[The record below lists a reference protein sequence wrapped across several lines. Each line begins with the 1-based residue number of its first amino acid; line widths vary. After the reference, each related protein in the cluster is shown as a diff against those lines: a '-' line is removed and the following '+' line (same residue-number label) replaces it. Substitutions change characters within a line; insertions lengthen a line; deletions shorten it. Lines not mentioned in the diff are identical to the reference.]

1 MKKFISINGINQEVT
16 NLNLYTNRAFKF
28 GDGVFE
34 TIRIVNGRALFLEH
48 HINRLITGAKAM
60 KIDVS
65 QNLNVSYFTK
75 IINELSH
82 LNKIKQGGRVRL
94 TLFRSGEGAY
104 KPTTN
109 DGSFVIEMI
118 PIDNNYFKLNTEG
131 LIIDI
136 YNIMKKSLDQFSR
149 FKTLNS
155 LLYVQASIY
164 AHENK
169 LDDSLILNGDSNIIE
184 SSRSNI
190 FIVSNGVL
198 YTPPLEDGC
207 VGGIMRMNIINI
219 AINKNIKV
227 YECSLRPQN
236 LLIADEVFLTNTI
249 KGIEWVRG
257 FQNKRY
263 YHDLSKKIIDELNS
277 QNN

>member
-263 YHDLSKKIIDELNS
+263 YHDLSKKIIDELNT

>member
-1 MKKFISINGINQEVT
+1 LKKFISINGNNQEAT

-75 IINELSH
+75 TINELSH
-82 LNKIKQGGRVRL
+82 LNKIKQGGRIRL

-104 KPTTN
+104 KPTSN
-109 DGSFVIEMI
+109 DGSYVIEMI
-118 PIDNNYFKLNTEG
+118 PIDDNYFKLNTEG

-169 LDDSLILNGDSNIIE
+169 LDDSLILNGDGNIIE

-219 AINKNIKV
+219 AINKKIKV

-263 YHDLSKKIIDELNS
+263 YHDLSKKIIDELNT

>member
-1 MKKFISINGINQEVT
+1 LKKFISINGINQEVT

>member
-1 MKKFISINGINQEVT
+1 MKKYISINGNNQELT
-16 NLNLYTNRAFKF
+16 NSNLFTNRAFKF

-48 HINRLITGAKAM
+48 HINRLTAGAKAM

-65 QNLNVSYFTK
+65 PNFNVTYFSK
-75 IINELSH
+75 IINDLCR
-82 LNKIKQGGRVRL
+82 LNNIEKGGRIRL
-94 TLFRSGEGAY
+94 TYYRAGEGAY
-104 KPTTN
+104 EPSTN
-109 DGSFVIEMI
+109 ESSYVIEMI
-118 PIDNNYFKLNTEG
+118 PIDDNYFELNTDG
-131 LIIDI
+131 LIVDT
-136 YNIMKKSLDQFSR
+136 YKIMKKSLDQFSR

-155 LLYVQASIY
+155 LLYVQAAIY
-164 AHENK
+164 ARENK
-169 LDDSLILNGDSNIIE
+169 LDDSLILNGDGNIIE

-219 AINKNIKV
+219 AINNNIKV
-227 YECSLRPQN
+227 YECSLKPQN

-263 YHDLSKKIIDELNS
+263 YHDLSKKIIDILNT